1 MSRVVREVHLMQLP
15 REVLLGENLVGEVVN
30 VANRLGLG
38 RKALVLYGPRT
49 KKIAGKDVE
58 DVLREEYEV
67 EGVTVKGATMEEVE
81 RVLSII
87 GDHGSDWLI
96 AVGGGSIIDVAKL
109 ASFKAGV
116 PFISFPTTASHDGI
130 ASANASI
137 KDLGSKTSVKAV
149 PPIAVIADVKVIK
162 TAPYRYLAAGVGDMI
177 SNLTAVR
184 DWQLAHRIKGEYYSE
199 YAASL
204 SLMSAKMVIKNA
216 DIIRLGNEES
226 VRKVVKGLI
235 SCGVAMSI
243 AGSSRPASGA
253 EHLFSHALD
262 MIAPKPALH
271 GEQVGVGT
279 IIMAY
284 LHGLKWERVR
294 ETLKRVGA
302 PTNAYE
308 LGIEPELVIEALTI
322 AHTIRPERYTILG
335 KDGLTREAAEK
346 AAKITG
352 VI

>member
-1 MSRVVREVHLMQLP
+1 MHLMELP
-15 REVLLGENLVGEVVN
+15 REVLLGENLTGEVLN
-30 VANRLGLG
+30 VARRLRLG
-38 RKALVLYGPRT
+38 RRALVLYGST
-49 KKIAGKDVE
+49 TMNIAGKDVE
-58 DVLREEYEV
+58 ESLSREFDVK
-67 EGVTVKGATMEEVE
+67 GVTIEGASVAEVE
-81 RVLSII
+81 RTMKLA
-87 GDHGSDWLI
+87 SDFNADWMV

-109 ASFKAGV
+109 ASYRLGI

-137 KDLGSKTSVKAV
+137 KGLGAKTSVKAR
-149 PPIAVIADVKVIK
+149 PPIAVIADVQIIK
-162 TAPYRYLAAGVGDMI
+162 TAPYRYLAAGVGDII
-177 SNLTAVR
+177 SNLTAVK
-184 DWQLAHRIKGEYYSE
+184 DWQLAHRIRGEYYSE

-204 SLMSAKMVIKNA
+204 SLMSAKMVMKNA

-235 SCGVAMSI
+235 SSGVAMSI

-262 MIAPKPALH
+262 MLLEKPALH

-284 LHGLKWERVR
+284 LHGLRWERVK
-294 ETLKRVGA
+294 ETLKKVGA

-308 LGIEPELVIEALTI
+308 LEIEPEVVIKALTI

-335 KDGLTREAAEK
+335 RDGLTWEAAEK

>member
-1 MSRVVREVHLMQLP
+1 MELP
-15 REVLLGENLVGEVVN
+15 REVLLGEDLKDKVSQVAKRLKLGEN
-30 VANRLGLG
+30 VLI
-38 RKALVLYGPRT
+38 LYGPKT
-49 KKIAGKDVE
+49 KEIAGKDVE
-58 DVLREEYEV
+58 THLKNFFHVKNLLIKEASMKNVQKALETIRNENMDWVL
-67 EGVTVKGATMEEVE
+67 G
-81 RVLSII
+81 
-87 GDHGSDWLI
+87 
-96 AVGGGSIIDVAKL
+96 VGGGSIIDVAKL
-109 ASFKAGV
+109 ASFKADV

-137 KDLGSKTSVKAV
+137 RDLEAKTSIKAR
-149 PPIAVIADVKVIK
+149 PPVAVIADVNIIK

-177 SNLTAVR
+177 SNLTAVK
-184 DWQLAHRIKGEYYSE
+184 DWELAHRIRGEYFSE

-216 DIIRLGNEES
+216 DIIRLSNEES
-226 VRKVVKGLI
+226 VRKVIKALI
-235 SCGVAMSI
+235 SSGVAMSI

-262 MIAPKPALH
+262 AIAPKPALH
-271 GEQVGVGT
+271 GEQCGVGT

-284 LHGLKWERVR
+284 LHGLNWKKIR

-308 LGIEPELVIEALTI
+308 LEIDPEFIIEALTI

-335 KDGLTREAAEK
+335 KDGLTKEAAEK

>member
-1 MSRVVREVHLMQLP
+1 
-15 REVLLGENLVGEVVN
+15 
-30 VANRLGLG
+30 
-38 RKALVLYGPRT
+38 
-49 KKIAGKDVE
+49 
-58 DVLREEYEV
+58 
-67 EGVTVKGATMEEVE
+67 
-81 RVLSII
+81 
-87 GDHGSDWLI
+87 
-96 AVGGGSIIDVAKL
+96 
-109 ASFKAGV
+109 
-116 PFISFPTTASHDGI
+116 
-130 ASANASI
+130 
-137 KDLGSKTSVKAV
+137 
-149 PPIAVIADVKVIK
+149 
-162 TAPYRYLAAGVGDMI
+162 MI
-177 SNLTAVR
+177 SNLTAVK
-184 DWQLAHRIKGEYYSE
+184 DWRLAHRIKGGEYYSE

-235 SCGVAMSI
+235 SSGVAMSI

-262 MIAPKPALH
+262 AIAPPKPALH

-284 LHGLKWERVR
+284 LHGLKWERIR
-294 ETLKRVGA
+294 ETLKRVGGA

-308 LGIEPELVIEALTI
+308 LGIEPDIIVEALTI

-335 KDGLTREAAEK
+335 RDGLTREAAEN

>member
-1 MSRVVREVHLMQLP
+1 MHLMQLP
-15 REVLLGENLVGEVVN
+15 REVLLGENLKGEAVN
-30 VANRLGLG
+30 VAKRLGLG
-38 RKALVLYGPRT
+38 ERALVLYGPKT
-49 KKIAGKDVE
+49 KEIAGKDIE
-58 DVLREEYEV
+58 KSLRESFDVSALVIKE
-67 EGVTVKGATMEEVE
+67 ASMEEVE
-81 RVLSII
+81 RTLAKIK
-87 GDHGSDWLI
+87 DDNADWLI

-109 ASFKAGV
+109 SSFKAGV

-137 KDLGSKTSVKAV
+137 KDLGTKTSVKAV
-149 PPIAVIADVKVIK
+149 PPVGVIADVGVIK

-177 SNLTAVR
+177 SNLTAVK

-262 MIAPKPALH
+262 AIAPKPALH

-284 LHGLKWERVR
+284 LHGLRWEKIR
-294 ETLKRVGA
+294 ETLKKVGA

-308 LGIEPELVIEALTI
+308 LGIDPEYIIEALTI

>member
-1 MSRVVREVHLMQLP
+1 MELP
-15 REVLLGENLVGEVVN
+15 REVLLGEDLKDKVSQVAKRLKLGEN
-30 VANRLGLG
+30 VLI
-38 RKALVLYGPRT
+38 LYGPKT
-49 KKIAGKDVE
+49 KEIAGKDVE
-58 DVLREEYEV
+58 KHLKNFFHVKNLLIKEASMKNVQKALETIRNENMDWVL
-67 EGVTVKGATMEEVE
+67 G
-81 RVLSII
+81 
-87 GDHGSDWLI
+87 
-96 AVGGGSIIDVAKL
+96 VGGGSIIDVAKL
-109 ASFKAGV
+109 ASFKADV

-137 KDLGSKTSVKAV
+137 RDLEAKTSIKAR
-149 PPIAVIADVKVIK
+149 PPVAVIADVNIIK

-177 SNLTAVR
+177 SNLTAVK
-184 DWQLAHRIKGEYYSE
+184 DWELAHRIRGEYFSE

-216 DIIRLGNEES
+216 DIIRLSNEES
-226 VRKVVKGLI
+226 VRKVIKALI
-235 SCGVAMSI
+235 SSGVAMSI

-262 MIAPKPALH
+262 AIAPKPALH
-271 GEQVGVGT
+271 GEQCGVGT

-284 LHGLKWERVR
+284 LHGLNWKKIR

-308 LGIEPELVIEALTI
+308 LEIDPEFIIEALTI

-335 KDGLTREAAEK
+335 KDGLTKEAAEK

>member
-1 MSRVVREVHLMQLP
+1 MLMHLMELP
-15 REVLLGENLVGEVVN
+15 REVILGENLKDKVNEV
-30 VANRLGLG
+30 AKRLKLSE
-38 RKALVLYGPRT
+38 RVLILYGKRT
-49 KKIAGKDVE
+49 KEIAGS
-58 DVLREEYEV
+58 EV
-67 EGVTVKGATMEEVE
+67 ERHLRKEFIVYSLTIKGATMDEVK
-81 RVLSII
+81 RVVNLIENEDIGWII
-87 GDHGSDWLI
+87 G
-96 AVGGGSIIDVAKL
+96 VGGGSIIDVAKL
-109 ASFKAGV
+109 ASFRKGI

-137 KDLGSKTSVKAV
+137 KDLGAKTSIKAR
-149 PPIAVIADVKVIK
+149 PPIAIIADVKVIK
-162 TAPYRYLAAGVGDMI
+162 TAPYRFLAAGVGDMI
-177 SNLTAVR
+177 SNLTAVK
-184 DWQLAHRIKGEYYSE
+184 DWQLAHKLKGEYYSE

-235 SCGVAMSI
+235 SSGVAMSI

-262 MIAPKPALH
+262 MLLEKPALH
-271 GEQVGVGT
+271 GEQCGVGT

-284 LHGLKWERVR
+284 LHGLNWKKIRD
-294 ETLKRVGA
+294 TLKRVDA

-308 LGIEPELVIEALTI
+308 LGIEPEYIVEALTI
-322 AHTIRPERYTILG
+322 AHTIRPNRYTILG
-335 KDGLTREAAEK
+335 KEGLTREAAEK

>member
-1 MSRVVREVHLMQLP
+1 MHLMELP
-15 REVLLGENLVGEVVN
+15 REVLLGENLTGEVLN
-30 VANRLGLG
+30 VARRLRLG
-38 RKALVLYGPRT
+38 RRALVLYGST
-49 KKIAGKDVE
+49 TMNIAGKDVE
-58 DVLREEYEV
+58 ESLSREFD
-67 EGVTVKGATMEEVE
+67 VKGVIIESASVAEVE
-81 RVLSII
+81 RTMKLA
-87 GDHGSDWLI
+87 SDFNADWMV

-109 ASFKAGV
+109 ASYRLGI

-137 KDLGSKTSVKAV
+137 KGLGAKTSVKAR
-149 PPIAVIADVKVIK
+149 PPIAVIADVQIIK
-162 TAPYRYLAAGVGDMI
+162 IAPYRYLAAGVGDII
-177 SNLTAVR
+177 SNLTAVK

-235 SCGVAMSI
+235 SSGVAMSI

-262 MIAPKPALH
+262 MLLEKPALH

-284 LHGLKWERVR
+284 LHGLRWERVK
-294 ETLKRVGA
+294 ETLKKVGA

-308 LGIEPELVIEALTI
+308 LEIEPEVVIKALTI

-335 KDGLTREAAEK
+335 RDGLTWEAAEK

>member
-1 MSRVVREVHLMQLP
+1 MHLMELP
-15 REVLLGENLVGEVVN
+15 REVLLGEDLKDKVSQVAKRLKLGEN
-30 VANRLGLG
+30 VLI
-38 RKALVLYGPRT
+38 LYGPKT
-49 KKIAGKDVE
+49 KEIAGKDIE
-58 DVLREEYEV
+58 KHLKEFFH
-67 EGVTVKGATMEEVE
+67 VKNLLIKEASMKNVQKALE
-81 RVLSII
+81 II
-87 GDHGSDWLI
+87 RNENIDWLLG
-96 AVGGGSIIDVAKL
+96 VGGGSIIDVAKL
-109 ASFKAGV
+109 ASFKADV

-137 KDLGSKTSVKAV
+137 RDLGAKTSIKAR
-149 PPIAVIADVKVIK
+149 PPVAVIADVNIIK
-162 TAPYRYLAAGVGDMI
+162 TAPYRYLAAGVGDMV
-177 SNLTAVR
+177 SNLTAVK
-184 DWQLAHRIKGEYYSE
+184 DWELAHRIRGEYFSE

-216 DIIRLGNEES
+216 DIIRLSNEES
-226 VRKVVKGLI
+226 VRKVIKALI
-235 SCGVAMSI
+235 SSGVAMSI

-262 MIAPKPALH
+262 AIAPKPALH
-271 GEQVGVGT
+271 GEQCGVGT

-284 LHGLKWERVR
+284 LHGLNWKKIR

-308 LGIEPELVIEALTI
+308 LEIDPGFIIEALTI

-335 KDGLTREAAEK
+335 KDGLTKEAAEK

>member
-1 MSRVVREVHLMQLP
+1 MHLMELP
-15 REVLLGENLVGEVVN
+15 REVLLGENLTGEVLN
-30 VANRLGLG
+30 VARRLRLG
-38 RKALVLYGPRT
+38 RRALVLYGPKT
-49 KKIAGKDVE
+49 MKIAGKDVE
-58 DVLREEYEV
+58 ESLSEEFDVK
-67 EGVTVKGATMEEVE
+67 GVTIKGASMEEVE
-81 RVLSII
+81 KTMKLA
-87 GDHGSDWLI
+87 SDFNADWMV

-109 ASFKAGV
+109 SAYRLGI

-137 KDLGSKTSVKAV
+137 KDLGAKTSVKAR
-149 PPIAVIADVKVIK
+149 PPIAVIADVEIIK
-162 TAPYRYLAAGVGDMI
+162 TAPYRYLAAGVGDII
-177 SNLTAVR
+177 SNLTAVK

-235 SCGVAMSI
+235 SSGVAMSI

-262 MIAPKPALH
+262 MLLEKPALH

-284 LHGLKWERVR
+284 LHGLKWERVK
-294 ETLKRVGA
+294 ETLKKVGA
-302 PTNAYE
+302 PTNAYG
-308 LGIEPELVIEALTI
+308 LGIEPEVVIKALTI

-335 KDGLTREAAEK
+335 RDGLTWEAAEK

>member
-1 MSRVVREVHLMQLP
+1 VHLMELP
-15 REVLLGENLVGEVVN
+15 REVLLGENLAEEVLN
-30 VANRLGLG
+30 VAKRLRLG
-38 RKALVLYGPRT
+38 RKALVLYGPKT
-49 KKIAGKDVE
+49 KEIAGK
-58 DVLREEYEV
+58 EV
-67 EGVTVKGATMEEVE
+67 EENLSREFEVSGVIVKGAAMGEVE
-81 RVLSII
+81 RVTGLARELKA
-87 GDHGSDWLI
+87 DWLI

-109 ASFKAGV
+109 ASYRLGL

-137 KDLGSKTSVKAV
+137 RDLGAKTSVKAR
-149 PPIAVIADVKVIK
+149 PPVAIIADVKVIK
-162 TAPYRYLAAGVGDMI
+162 TAPYRYLAAGVGDII
-177 SNLTAVR
+177 SNLTAVK
-184 DWQLAHRIKGEYYSE
+184 DWQLAHRLKGEYYSE

-204 SLMSAKMVIKNA
+204 SLMSAKMVMKNA

-235 SCGVAMSI
+235 SSGVAMSI

-262 MIAPKPALH
+262 MLLDRPALH

-279 IIMAY
+279 IITAY
-284 LHGLKWERVR
+284 LHGLKWERIR
-294 ETLKRVGA
+294 ETLKKVGA
-302 PTNAYE
+302 PTTAYE
-308 LGIEPELVIEALTI
+308 LGVEPEIVIKALTI

-335 KDGLTREAAEK
+335 KDGLTREAAEE
-346 AAKITG
+346 AARITG

>member
-1 MSRVVREVHLMQLP
+1 MERRIHLMQLP
-15 REVLLGENLVGEVVN
+15 REVLLGENLTGEVVS
-30 VANRLGLG
+30 VARRIGLTG
-38 RKALVLYGPRT
+38 KALVIYGPKTRE
-49 KKIAGKDVE
+49 IAGKDVE
-58 DVLREEYEV
+58 EAIKSAYEV
-67 EGVTVKGATMEEVE
+67 SSLTIRKGATMEEVE
-81 RVLSII
+81 KTIEKIKDEGI
-87 GDHGSDWLI
+87 GWVI

-109 ASFKAGV
+109 SSFKTGV

-137 KDLGSKTSVKAV
+137 RDLGSKTSIKAV
-149 PPIAVIADVKVIK
+149 PPVAVIADVKIIK
-162 TAPYRYLAAGVGDMI
+162 TAPYRYLAAGVGDTI

-204 SLMSAKMVIKNA
+204 SLMSAKMVMRNA

-226 VRKVVKGLI
+226 VRKVIKALI
-235 SCGVAMSI
+235 STGVAMSI

-262 MIAPKPALH
+262 MLLEKPALH
-271 GEQVGVGT
+271 GEQTGVGT

-284 LHGLKWERVR
+284 LHGMKWERVR

-308 LGIEPELVIEALTI
+308 LGIDPEIIIEALTI

>member
-1 MSRVVREVHLMQLP
+1 MHLMQLP
-15 REVLLGENLVGEVVN
+15 REVLLGENLRGEAVN
-30 VANRLGLG
+30 VAKRLGLG
-38 RKALVLYGPRT
+38 ERALVLYGPKT
-49 KKIAGKDVE
+49 KEIAGKDIE
-58 DVLREEYEV
+58 KSLRESFDVSALVIRE
-67 EGVTVKGATMEEVE
+67 ASMEEVE
-81 RVLSII
+81 RTLTKIRD
-87 GDHGSDWLI
+87 GNADWLI

-137 KDLGSKTSVKAV
+137 RDLGTKTSVKAV
-149 PPIAVIADVKVIK
+149 PPVAVIADVRVIK

-177 SNLTAVR
+177 SNLTAVK

-262 MIAPKPALH
+262 AIAPKPALH

-284 LHGLKWERVR
+284 LHGLRWEKIR
-294 ETLKRVGA
+294 ETLKKVGA

-308 LGIEPELVIEALTI
+308 LGIDPEYIIEALTI

>member
-1 MSRVVREVHLMQLP
+1 MHLMQLP
-15 REVLLGENLVGEVVN
+15 REVLLGENLKGEVPS
-30 VANRLGLG
+30 VARRLNLG
-38 RKALVLYGPRT
+38 REVLVIYGPKT
-49 KKIAGKDVE
+49 KKIAGNDVE
-58 DVLREEYEV
+58 DHLGESFEV
-67 EGVTVKGATMEEVE
+67 ASLVVSGATMKEVE
-81 RVLSII
+81 MTIEVAGEI
-87 GDHGSDWLI
+87 GAEWLV

-109 ASFKAGV
+109 ASYRLGV

-137 KDLGSKTSVKAV
+137 RDMGAKTSIKAL
-149 PPIAVIADVKVIK
+149 PPIAVIADVNVIK

-177 SNLTAVR
+177 SNLTAVK

-204 SLMSAKMVIKNA
+204 SLMSAKMVMKNA

-235 SCGVAMSI
+235 SSGVAMSI

-262 MIAPKPALH
+262 AIVPKPALH
-271 GEQVGVGT
+271 GEQCGVGT

-284 LHGLKWERVR
+284 LHGLKWERIR
-294 ETLKRVGA
+294 ETLKKVGA

-308 LGIEPELVIEALTI
+308 LGIEPEYIIEALTL
-322 AHTIRPERYTILG
+322 AHRIRPERYTILG
-335 KDGLTREAAEK
+335 KEGITREAAEK
-346 AAKITG
+346 AVRITG

>member
-1 MSRVVREVHLMQLP
+1 MHLMQLP
-15 REVLLGENLVGEVVN
+15 REVLLGEDLKGEVPS
-30 VANRLGLG
+30 VARRLGLG
-38 RKALVLYGPRT
+38 KNVLLLYGPKTR
-49 KKIAGKDVE
+49 KIAGEDVE
-58 DVLREEYEV
+58 EHLNESFEV
-67 EGVTVKGATMEEVE
+67 ESLIIRAPTMDEVE
-81 RVLSII
+81 RTIDVAKA
-87 GDHGSDWLI
+87 GEADWLV

-109 ASFKAGV
+109 ASYRLGI

-137 KDLGSKTSVKAV
+137 RDLGAKTSIRAL
-149 PPIAVIADVKVIK
+149 PPVAVIADVNVIK

-177 SNLTAVR
+177 SNLTAVK
-184 DWQLAHRIKGEYYSE
+184 DWQLAHRLKGEYYSE

-204 SLMSAKMVIKNA
+204 SLMSAKMVMKNA

-235 SCGVAMSI
+235 SSGVAMSI

-271 GEQVGVGT
+271 GEQCGVGT
-279 IIMAY
+279 ILMAY
-284 LHGLKWERVR
+284 LHGLKWEHIR

-308 LGIEPELVIEALTI
+308 MGIEPGYIIEALTV
-322 AHTIRPERYTILG
+322 AHTIRPGRYTILG
-335 KDGLTREAAEK
+335 KEGITREAAEK
-346 AAKITG
+346 AARITG

>member
-1 MSRVVREVHLMQLP
+1 MHLMQLP

-30 VANRLGLG
+30 VAERLGLG
-38 RKALVLYGPRT
+38 EKALVLYGPRT
-49 KKIAGKDVE
+49 KRIAGKDVE
-58 DVLREEYEV
+58 RSLSSEYEV
-67 EGVTVKGATMEEVE
+67 AGVTVKGATMEEVKGVLE
-81 RVLSII
+81 RIRDEGI
-87 GDHGSDWLI
+87 DWLI

-109 ASFKAGV
+109 SSFKAGV

-137 KDLGSKTSVKAV
+137 KDMGSKTSVKAV

-262 MIAPKPALH
+262 AIAPKPALH

-294 ETLKRVGA
+294 ETLKKVGA

-308 LGIEPELVIEALTI
+308 LGIEPEYIIEALTI

>member
-1 MSRVVREVHLMQLP
+1 MHLMQLP
-15 REVLLGENLVGEVVN
+15 REVLLGENLKGEAVN
-30 VANRLGLG
+30 VAKRLGLG
-38 RKALVLYGPRT
+38 EKALVLYGPKT
-49 KKIAGKDVE
+49 KEIAGKDIE
-58 DVLREEYEV
+58 KSLRESFDVSALVIRE
-67 EGVTVKGATMEEVE
+67 ASMEEVE
-81 RVLSII
+81 KTLTKIR
-87 GDHGSDWLI
+87 DDNSDWLI

-137 KDLGSKTSVKAV
+137 KDLGTKTSVKAV
-149 PPIAVIADVKVIK
+149 PPVAVIADVGVIK

-177 SNLTAVR
+177 SNLTAVK

-262 MIAPKPALH
+262 AIAPKPALH

-284 LHGLKWERVR
+284 LHGLKWERIR
-294 ETLKRVGA
+294 ETLKKVGA

-308 LGIEPELVIEALTI
+308 LGIDPEYIIEALTI

>member
-1 MSRVVREVHLMQLP
+1 MHLMELP
-15 REVLLGENLVGEVVN
+15 REVLLGENLAGETVS
-30 VANRLGLG
+30 VAKRLKLG
-38 RKALVLYGPRT
+38 RRVLVLYGPKT
-49 KKIAGKDVE
+49 KEIAGG
-58 DVLREEYEV
+58 EV
-67 EGVTVKGATMEEVE
+67 EENLSREFEASGVVVRGATMEEVE
-81 RVLSII
+81 RVIAIARETSA
-87 GDHGSDWLI
+87 DWMI

-109 ASFKAGV
+109 SSYRVGI
-116 PFISFPTTASHDGI
+116 PFVSFPTTASHDGI

-137 KDLGSKTSVKAV
+137 KDLGSKTSVKAR
-149 PPIAVIADVKVIK
+149 PPIAVIADVSVIK
-162 TAPYRYLAAGVGDMI
+162 TAPYRYLAAGVGDII
-177 SNLTAVR
+177 SNLTAVK
-184 DWQLAHRIKGEYYSE
+184 DWQLAHRIRGEYYSE

-226 VRKVVKGLI
+226 VRKVIKGLI
-235 SCGVAMSI
+235 SSGVAMSI

-262 MIAPKPALH
+262 MLAPKPALH
-271 GEQVGVGT
+271 GEQCGVGT

-308 LGIEPELVIEALTI
+308 LGIDPEIIIKALTI

-335 KDGLTREAAEK
+335 KEGLTWEAAEK

>member
-1 MSRVVREVHLMQLP
+1 MHLMELP
-15 REVLLGENLVGEVVN
+15 REVLLGENLKDKVSQVARRLKLGE
-30 VANRLGLG
+30 R
-38 RKALVLYGPRT
+38 ALILYGPKT
-49 KKIAGKDVE
+49 KEIAGKDVE
-58 DVLREEYEV
+58 KHLTDSFDVKSLI
-67 EGVTVKGATMEEVE
+67 VKEASMKEVE
-81 RVLSII
+81 RTLNVIKNEDINWVI
-87 GDHGSDWLI
+87 G
-96 AVGGGSIIDVAKL
+96 VGGGSIIDVAKL
-109 ASFKAGV
+109 ASFKADI

-137 KDLGSKTSVKAV
+137 KDLGAKTSVKAR
-149 PPIAVIADVKVIK
+149 PPIAIVADVEVIK
-162 TAPYRYLAAGVGDMI
+162 TSPYRYLAAGVGDMI
-177 SNLTAVR
+177 SNLTAVK
-184 DWQLAHRIKGEYYSE
+184 DWELAHKIKGEYFSE

-226 VRKVVKGLI
+226 VRKVIKGLI
-235 SCGVAMSI
+235 SSGVAMSI

-271 GEQVGVGT
+271 GEQCGVGT

-284 LHGLKWERVR
+284 LHGLKWQKIR
-294 ETLKRVGA
+294 ETLKKVGA

-308 LGIEPELVIEALTI
+308 LGIDPEYIVEALTI

>member
-1 MSRVVREVHLMQLP
+1 MHLMQLP
-15 REVLLGENLVGEVVN
+15 REVLLGENLIGETVN
-30 VANRLGLG
+30 VAKRLGLG

-49 KKIAGKDVE
+49 KKIAGEAVE
-58 DVLREEYEV
+58 DVLRGEYEV
-67 EGVTVKGATMEEVE
+67 ESVTVKGATMEEVE
-81 RVLSII
+81 RVLSIV
-87 GDHGSDWLI
+87 GDHRSDWLI

-109 ASFKAGV
+109 ASFKAGI

-137 KDLGSKTSVKAV
+137 RDLGLKTSLKAV

-162 TAPYRYLAAGVGDMI
+162 TAPYRYLAAGVGDVI
-177 SNLTAVR
+177 SNLTAVK

-204 SLMSAKMVIKNA
+204 SLMSAKMIMRNA

-226 VRKVVKGLI
+226 VRKVVKALI
-235 SCGVAMSI
+235 SGGVAMSI

-262 MIAPKPALH
+262 SLLEKPALH

-294 ETLKRVGA
+294 ETL
-302 PTNAYE
+302 
-308 LGIEPELVIEALTI
+308 
-322 AHTIRPERYTILG
+322 
-335 KDGLTREAAEK
+335 
-346 AAKITG
+346 
-352 VI
+352 

>member
-1 MSRVVREVHLMQLP
+1 MHLMELP
-15 REVLLGENLVGEVVN
+15 REVLLGEDLKDKVSQVAKRLKLGEN
-30 VANRLGLG
+30 VLI
-38 RKALVLYGPRT
+38 LYGPKT
-49 KKIAGKDVE
+49 KEIAGKDVE
-58 DVLREEYEV
+58 MYLKNFFYVKNLLIKEASMKNVQKAIETIRNENMDWVL
-67 EGVTVKGATMEEVE
+67 G
-81 RVLSII
+81 
-87 GDHGSDWLI
+87 
-96 AVGGGSIIDVAKL
+96 VGGGSIIDVAKL
-109 ASFKAGV
+109 ASFKADV

-137 KDLGSKTSVKAV
+137 RDLEAKTSIKAR
-149 PPIAVIADVKVIK
+149 PPVAVIADVNIIK

-177 SNLTAVR
+177 SNLTAVK
-184 DWQLAHRIKGEYYSE
+184 DWELAHKIKGEYFSE

-216 DIIRLGNEES
+216 NIIRLGNEES
-226 VRKVVKGLI
+226 VRKAIKGLI
-235 SCGVAMSI
+235 SSGVAMSI

-262 MIAPKPALH
+262 AIVPKPALH
-271 GEQVGVGT
+271 GEQCGVGT

-284 LHGLKWERVR
+284 LHGLNWKKIR

-308 LGIEPELVIEALTI
+308 LEIDPEFIIEALTI

-335 KDGLTREAAEK
+335 KDGLTKEAAEK

>member
-1 MSRVVREVHLMQLP
+1 MHIMQLP
-15 REVLLGENLVGEVVN
+15 REVLLGENLKGEVVN
-30 VANRLGLG
+30 VAKRIGLSG
-38 RKALVLYGPRT
+38 KVMVLYGPRT
-49 KKIAGKDVE
+49 KEIAGRDVE
-58 DVLREEYEV
+58 NSLREEFEV
-67 EGVTVKGATMEEVE
+67 SSLTIRGAAMEEVE
-81 RVLSII
+81 RTMARIRDEGI
-87 GDHGSDWLI
+87 DWLV

-109 ASFKAGV
+109 ASYRTGV

-137 KDLGSKTSVKAV
+137 RDLGLKTSLKAV

-162 TAPYRYLAAGVGDMI
+162 TAPYRYLAAGVGDII
-177 SNLTAVR
+177 SNLTAVK

-204 SLMSAKMVIKNA
+204 SLMSAKMVMKNA
-216 DIIRLGNEES
+216 DVIRLGNEES

-235 SCGVAMSI
+235 SGGVAMSI

-262 MIAPKPALH
+262 SIAPKPALH

-308 LGIEPELVIEALTI
+308 LGIDPELIVEALTI
-322 AHTIRPERYTILG
+322 AHKIRPERYTILG
-335 KDGLTREAAEK
+335 RDGLTREAAKK
-346 AAKITG
+346 AAEITG

>member
-1 MSRVVREVHLMQLP
+1 MHLMELP
-15 REVLLGENLVGEVVN
+15 REVLLGEDLRDRVKEV
-30 VANRLGLG
+30 ARRLKLDE
-38 RKALVLYGPRT
+38 RALVLYGPKTR
-49 KKIAGKDVE
+49 KIAGKEIENSLKE
-58 DVLREEYEV
+58 DFEV
-67 EGVTVKGATMEEVE
+67 FSLTIKDANMDEVNRVTNLVKDN
-81 RVLSII
+81 SIDWII
-87 GDHGSDWLI
+87 G
-96 AVGGGSIIDVAKL
+96 VGGGSIVDVAKL
-109 ASFKAGV
+109 SSFRTEI

-137 KDLGSKTSVKAV
+137 KDLGTKTSIKAK
-149 PPIAVIADVKVIK
+149 PPIAVIADVDIIK
-162 TAPYRYLAAGVGDMI
+162 TAPYRYLAAGVGDII
-177 SNLTAVR
+177 SNLTAVK
-184 DWQLAHRIKGEYYSE
+184 DWRLAHKLKGEYYSE
-199 YAASL
+199 YASAL

-216 DIIRLGNEES
+216 DIIKLGNKES

-235 SCGVAMSI
+235 SSGVAMSI

-262 MIAPKPALH
+262 MLLKKPALH
-271 GEQVGVGT
+271 GEQCGIGT

-284 LHGLKWERVR
+284 LHGMNWIKIR

-308 LGIEPELVIEALTI
+308 LGIEPEYIIEALMI

-335 KDGLTREAAEK
+335 KEGLTREAAEK

>member
-1 MSRVVREVHLMQLP
+1 MVMHLMELP
-15 REVLLGENLVGEVVN
+15 REVLLGEDLKGEALN
-30 VANRLGLG
+30 VAKRLKLG
-38 RKALVLYGPRT
+38 KKALILYGPKT
-49 KKIAGKDVE
+49 KKIAGS
-58 DVLREEYEV
+58 EV
-67 EGVTVKGATMEEVE
+67 EKNLKEEFEVKSITIKEASIGEVE
-81 RVLSII
+81 RVERKIRDENA
-87 GDHGSDWLI
+87 GWVI

-109 ASFKAGV
+109 SSFRADV

-137 KDLGSKTSVKAV
+137 KDLGMKTSMKAR

-177 SNLTAVR
+177 SNLTAVK
-184 DWQLAHRIKGEYYSE
+184 DWQLAHKIRGEYYSE

-204 SLMSAKMVIKNA
+204 SLMSAKMVIRNA

-226 VRKVVKGLI
+226 VRKVIKGLI
-235 SCGVAMSI
+235 SSGVAMSI

-262 MIAPKPALH
+262 SIAPKPALH
-271 GEQVGVGT
+271 GEQCGVGT

-284 LHGLKWERVR
+284 LHGLKWQRIR
-294 ETLKRVGA
+294 ETLKKVGA

-308 LGIEPELVIEALTI
+308 LGIDPEYIIEALIT
-322 AHTIRPERYTILG
+322 AHKIRPERYTILG

-352 VI
+352 VV

>member
-1 MSRVVREVHLMQLP
+1 MQLP
-15 REVLLGENLVGEVVN
+15 REVLLGEDLKGEVVN
-30 VANRLGLG
+30 VAKRLGLG
-38 RKALVLYGPRT
+38 ERVLVLYGPRT
-49 KKIAGKDVE
+49 REIAGK
-58 DVLREEYEV
+58 EV
-67 EGVTVKGATMEEVE
+67 EKNLKEAFDVDALVVREATLGEVE
-81 RVLSII
+81 RTLQETKNNDINWI
-87 GDHGSDWLI
+87 I

-137 KDLGSKTSVKAV
+137 KGLNSKTSVKAV
-149 PPIAVIADVKVIK
+149 PPVAVIADVRVIK

-177 SNLTAVR
+177 SNLTAVK
-184 DWQLAHRIKGEYYSE
+184 DWQLAHRLKGEYYSE

-216 DIIRLGNEES
+216 DIIRLGKEES

-235 SCGVAMSI
+235 SSGVAMSI

-262 MIAPKPALH
+262 VIAPKPALH

-284 LHGLKWERVR
+284 LHGLNWEEIR
-294 ETLKRVGA
+294 ETLKKVGA

-308 LGIEPELVIEALTI
+308 LGIDPEIIIEALTM

-335 KDGLTREAAEK
+335 RDGLTREAAEK

>member
-1 MSRVVREVHLMQLP
+1 MHLMELP
-15 REVLLGENLVGEVVN
+15 REVLLGENLKGKVGEV
-30 VANRLGLG
+30 AKRLKLG
-38 RKALVLYGPRT
+38 ERALVLYGPKTRE
-49 KKIAGKDVE
+49 IAGKNVKHH
-58 DVLREEYEV
+58 LRENFDV
-67 EGVTVKGATMEEVE
+67 HSLTIKKASIEEVKKTVQRIKDE
-81 RVLSII
+81 DIRWVV
-87 GDHGSDWLI
+87 

-109 ASFKAGV
+109 ASFNSDI

-137 KDLGSKTSVKAV
+137 KDLNAKTSIKAK
-149 PPIAVIADVKVIK
+149 PPIAVIADVRVIK

-177 SNLTAVR
+177 SNLTAVK
-184 DWQLAHRIKGEYYSE
+184 DWQLAHKLKGEYYSE

-204 SLMSAKMVIKNA
+204 SLMSARMVIRNA
-216 DIIRLGNEES
+216 DIIRMGNEES
-226 VRKVVKGLI
+226 VRKVIKGLI
-235 SCGVAMSI
+235 SSGVAMSI

-262 MIAPKPALH
+262 LIAPKPALH
-271 GEQVGVGT
+271 GEQCGVGT

-284 LHGLKWERVR
+284 LHGLKWQKIR
-294 ETLKRVGA
+294 ETLKKVNA

-308 LGIEPELVIEALTI
+308 LGIDPEFIVEALTI
-322 AHTIRPERYTILG
+322 AHKIRPERYTILG

>member
-1 MSRVVREVHLMQLP
+1 MEKRLHLMQLP
-15 REVLLGENLVGEVVN
+15 REVLLGENLKGEVVN
-30 VANRLGLG
+30 VARRLGLG
-38 RKALVLYGPRT
+38 EKALVLYGPRT
-49 KKIAGKDVE
+49 REIAGAE
-58 DVLREEYEV
+58 IERNLGQAYEV
-67 EGVTVKGATMEEVE
+67 KGVLIRKGATMEEVQRTIE
-81 RVLSII
+81 AIR
-87 GDHGSDWLI
+87 DENAQWTI

-109 ASFKAGV
+109 ASFKTGV

-137 KDLGSKTSVKAV
+137 RDLGAKTSVKAV
-149 PPIAVIADVKVIK
+149 PPIAVIADVTVIK
-162 TAPYRYLAAGVGDMI
+162 TAPYRYLAAGVGDTI
-177 SNLTAVR
+177 SNLTAVK

-235 SCGVAMSI
+235 SSGVAMSI

-262 MIAPKPALH
+262 MLLEKPALH
-271 GEQVGVGT
+271 GEQVGLGT

-284 LHGLKWERVR
+284 LHGLKWERIR

-302 PTNAYE
+302 PTTAYE
-308 LGIEPELVIEALTI
+308 LGIEPEVVVEALTI
-322 AHTIRPERYTILG
+322 AHTIRSERYTILG
-335 KDGLTREAAEK
+335 KDGLTREAAER

>member
-1 MSRVVREVHLMQLP
+1 VHLMELP
-15 REVLLGENLVGEVVN
+15 REVLLGESLAEETVSVAKRLKLGE
-30 VANRLGLG
+30 R
-38 RKALVLYGPRT
+38 ALVLYGPRT
-49 KKIAGKDVE
+49 KKIAGE
-58 DVLREEYEV
+58 EV
-67 EGVTVKGATMEEVE
+67 EENLSREFEVSGVVVKGATMDEVE
-81 RVLSII
+81 RIMRI
-87 GDHGSDWLI
+87 ARETPADWMI

-109 ASFKAGV
+109 SSYRLGI
-116 PFISFPTTASHDGI
+116 PFVSFPTTASHDGI

-137 KDLGSKTSVKAV
+137 RDLGAKTSVKAR

-162 TAPYRYLAAGVGDMI
+162 TAPYRYLAAGVGDII
-177 SNLTAVR
+177 SNLTAVK
-184 DWQLAHRIKGEYYSE
+184 DWQLAHRIRGEYYSE

-204 SLMSAKMVIKNA
+204 SLMSAKMVMRNA

-226 VRKVVKGLI
+226 VRKVIKGLI
-235 SCGVAMSI
+235 SSGVAMSI

-262 MIAPKPALH
+262 MLAPKPALH
-271 GEQVGVGT
+271 GEQCGVGT

-308 LGIEPELVIEALTI
+308 LGIDPEIIIKALTI

-335 KDGLTREAAEK
+335 KEGLTWEAAEK

>member
-1 MSRVVREVHLMQLP
+1 MHLMELP
-15 REVLLGENLVGEVVN
+15 REVLLGENLKDRVGEV
-30 VANRLGLG
+30 ARRLKLG
-38 RKALVLYGPRT
+38 ENALVLYGPKT
-49 KKIAGKDVE
+49 KEIAG
-58 DVLREEYEV
+58 REV
-67 EGVTVKGATMEEVE
+67 EENLEGAYNVTHVEIREASMEEIRRTE
-81 RVLSII
+81 M
-87 GDHGSDWLI
+87 LI
-96 AVGGGSIIDVAKL
+96 KEAAINWAVAVGGGSVIDVAKL
-109 ASFKAGV
+109 ASYRADI
-116 PFISFPTTASHDGI
+116 PFVSFPTTASHDGI

-137 KDLGSKTSVKAV
+137 KDLGAKTSVKAR

-162 TAPYRYLAAGVGDMI
+162 TAPYRFLAAGVGDII

-184 DWQLAHRIKGEYYSE
+184 DWQLAHRIRGEYYSE

-204 SLMSAKMVIKNA
+204 SLMSAKMIIKNA

-235 SCGVAMSI
+235 SSSVAMSI

-262 MIAPKPALH
+262 AIAPKPALH
-271 GEQVGVGT
+271 GEQTGVGT
-279 IIMAY
+279 IITAY
-284 LHGLKWERVR
+284 LHGLKWERIRDTLRKVR
-294 ETLKRVGA
+294 A

-308 LGIEPELVIEALTI
+308 LGIEPEYIVKALTI

-335 KDGLTREAAEK
+335 RDGLTWEAAEK
-346 AAKITG
+346 AARITG

>member
-1 MSRVVREVHLMQLP
+1 MELP
-15 REVLLGENLVGEVVN
+15 GEVLLGEDLKDKVSQVAKRLKLGEN
-30 VANRLGLG
+30 VLI
-38 RKALVLYGPRT
+38 LYGPKT
-49 KKIAGKDVE
+49 KEIAGKDVE
-58 DVLREEYEV
+58 MYLKNFFHVKNLLIKEASMKNVQKALETIRNENMDWVL
-67 EGVTVKGATMEEVE
+67 G
-81 RVLSII
+81 
-87 GDHGSDWLI
+87 
-96 AVGGGSIIDVAKL
+96 VGGGSIIDVAKL
-109 ASFKAGV
+109 ASFKADV

-137 KDLGSKTSVKAV
+137 RDLEAKTSIKAR
-149 PPIAVIADVKVIK
+149 PPVAVIADVNIIK

-177 SNLTAVR
+177 SNLTAVK
-184 DWQLAHRIKGEYYSE
+184 DWELAHKIKGEYFSE

-216 DIIRLGNEES
+216 NIIRLGNEES
-226 VRKVVKGLI
+226 VRKVIKGLI
-235 SCGVAMSI
+235 SSGVAMSI

-262 MIAPKPALH
+262 AIAPKPALH
-271 GEQVGVGT
+271 GEQCGVGT

-284 LHGLKWERVR
+284 LHGLKWQKIR

-308 LGIEPELVIEALTI
+308 LGVDPEFIIEALTI

-335 KDGLTREAAEK
+335 KDGLTKEAAEK

>member
-1 MSRVVREVHLMQLP
+1 MLMHLMELP
-15 REVLLGENLVGEVVN
+15 REVILGENLKDKVSEV
-30 VANRLGLG
+30 AKRLKLNE
-38 RKALVLYGPRT
+38 RALILYGERT
-49 KKIAGKDVE
+49 KEIAGS
-58 DVLREEYEV
+58 EV
-67 EGVTVKGATMEEVE
+67 EKHLKEEFTVHSLTIKGATMDEVK
-81 RVLSII
+81 RVANFVKNEDI
-87 GDHGSDWLI
+87 GWVIG
-96 AVGGGSIIDVAKL
+96 VGGGSIIDVAKL
-109 ASFKAGV
+109 ASFKEDI

-137 KDLGSKTSVKAV
+137 RDMGTKTSIKAR
-149 PPIAVIADVKVIK
+149 PPVAIIADVRVIK
-162 TAPYRYLAAGVGDMI
+162 TAPYRFLAAGVGDMI
-177 SNLTAVR
+177 SNLTAVK
-184 DWQLAHRIKGEYYSE
+184 DWQLAHKLKGEYYSE

-235 SCGVAMSI
+235 SSGVAMSI

-262 MIAPKPALH
+262 AVVEKPALH
-271 GEQVGVGT
+271 GEQCGVGT

-284 LHGLKWERVR
+284 LHGLNWRKIRD
-294 ETLKRVGA
+294 TLKRVNA

-308 LGIEPELVIEALTI
+308 LGIDPEYIVEALTI
-322 AHTIRPERYTILG
+322 AHTIRPDRYTILG
-335 KDGLTREAAEK
+335 KEGLTREAAEK

>member
-1 MSRVVREVHLMQLP
+1 MREPHRMQLP
-15 REVLLGENLVGEVVN
+15 REVLLGEGLVGEVAN
-30 VANRLGLG
+30 VARRLGLG
-38 RKALVLYGPRT
+38 EKTLILYGPRT
-49 KKIAGKDVE
+49 GEIAGKEVE
-58 DVLREEYEV
+58 ENLKSGYEV
-67 EGVTVKGATMEEVE
+67 VPLTIRRGATMEEVE
-81 RVLSII
+81 KTMDTIRDENV
-87 GDHGSDWLI
+87 HWVI

-109 ASFKAGV
+109 ASFKTGV

-137 KDLGSKTSVKAV
+137 RDLGAKTSIRAV
-149 PPIAVIADVKVIK
+149 PPIAVVADVKVIK
-162 TAPYRYLAAGVGDMI
+162 TAPYRYLAAGVGDTI

-184 DWQLAHRIKGEYYSE
+184 DWQLAHRIRGEYYSE

-204 SLMSAKMVIKNA
+204 SLMSAEMVMRNA

-226 VRKVVKGLI
+226 VRKVIKALI
-235 SCGVAMSI
+235 STGVAMSI

-262 MIAPKPALH
+262 MLLEKPALH
-271 GEQVGVGT
+271 GEQTGLGT

-284 LHGLKWERVR
+284 LHGMDWERVR

-302 PTNAYE
+302 PTTAYE
-308 LGIEPELVIEALTI
+308 LGIEPEIIIEALTI

-335 KDGLTREAAEK
+335 REGLTREAAEK

>member
-1 MSRVVREVHLMQLP
+1 MQLP
-15 REVLLGENLVGEVVN
+15 REVLLGENLKGEVPS
-30 VANRLGLG
+30 VAMRLGLG
-38 RKALVLYGPRT
+38 KGVLVLYGPRT
-49 KKIAGKDVE
+49 REIAGNDVE
-58 DVLREEYEV
+58 DHLKESFEV
-67 EGVTVKGATMEEVE
+67 ASLMVSGATMKEVE
-81 RVLSII
+81 RTIEVARENEVN
-87 GDHGSDWLI
+87 WLV

-109 ASFKAGV
+109 ASYRLGV

-137 KDLGSKTSVKAV
+137 RDMGAKTSIKAL
-149 PPIAVIADVKVIK
+149 PPIAVIADVNVIK

-177 SNLTAVR
+177 SNLTAVK
-184 DWQLAHRIKGEYYSE
+184 DWQLAHRLRGEYYSE

-204 SLMSAKMVIKNA
+204 SLMSAKMVMKNA

-235 SCGVAMSI
+235 SSGVAMSI

-262 MIAPKPALH
+262 AIAPKPALH
-271 GEQVGVGT
+271 GEQCGVGT

-284 LHGLKWERVR
+284 LHGLKWERIR
-294 ETLKRVGA
+294 ETLKKVGA

-308 LGIEPELVIEALTI
+308 LGVEPEYIIEALTV

-335 KDGLTREAAEK
+335 KEGITREAAEK
-346 AAKITG
+346 AARITG